1 MDGRLD
7 WRRRSE
13 RAGRVAVP
21 VACYKVDSFF
31 VASRLLAAA
40 DTKNRQLFR
49 KENSLQED
57 LFTVFFIIKDFVCFY
72 NEWIPEGKWRG
83 DDCMDD

>member
-1 MDGRLD
+1 M
-7 WRRRSE
+7 
-13 RAGRVAVP
+13 AVP

-57 LFTVFFIIKDFVCFY
+57 LFTVFFIIKDFV
-72 NEWIPEGKWRG
+72 
-83 DDCMDD
+83 